1 MFSVSQLSE
10 EQKETIR
17 GWVADG
23 DQMAD
28 VQRRLK
34 DDFDFSVTY
43 MDTRFLSLDL
53 DLQFIVEEEDPEP
66 ELPAEEAP
74 QEEAPLGEVSPQDE
88 VPRMPPLGGFQPVK
102 VVLDQIARP
111 GAMVS
116 GKVTFS
122 DGENGLWM
130 IDQEGRPSV
139 DPDTAGY
146 RPSQE
151 DLVEFQTELGK
162 LLDGHG

>member
-1 MFSVSQLSE
+1 MFSASQLSE

-17 GWVADG
+17 EWVAEG

-34 DDFDFSVTY
+34 EDMDFSVTY

-53 DLQFIVEEEDPEP
+53 DLQFIVEEEEPEP
-66 ELPAEEAP
+66 EQSAAEEP
-74 QEEAPLGEVSPQDE
+74 LGDAPLPDEIAPMPAPGGAQSVRVS
-88 VPRMPPLGGFQPVK
+88 
-102 VVLDQIARP
+102 LDTIARP

-130 IDQEGRPSV
+130 IDEAGRPSV

-146 RPSQE
+146 QPTQE
-151 DLVEFQTELGK
+151 DLMTFQTELGK
-162 LLDGHG
+162 LLDNHG